1 MPAPTEE
8 IRADYVARYGTPRTE
23 LVEAGR
29 VRDYLLALN
38 EPADLHPD
46 APVPALFVLTLGR
59 TRRPQPAR
67 GSVVN
72 AGDDYEFFAPV
83 LIGDRITIERRVLEV
98 TEKQGKQGTMYLT
111 RAEAT
116 YVNQNGTLVARAQL
130 SLLRWGW

>member
-1 MPAPTEE
+1 M
-8 IRADYVARYGTPRTE
+8 
-23 LVEAGR
+23 
-29 VRDYLLALN
+29 
-38 EPADLHPD
+38 
-46 APVPALFVLTLGR
+46 
-59 TRRPQPAR
+59 
-67 GSVVN
+67 N

-83 LIGDRITIERRVLEV
+83 FIGDAITIARRVLAV